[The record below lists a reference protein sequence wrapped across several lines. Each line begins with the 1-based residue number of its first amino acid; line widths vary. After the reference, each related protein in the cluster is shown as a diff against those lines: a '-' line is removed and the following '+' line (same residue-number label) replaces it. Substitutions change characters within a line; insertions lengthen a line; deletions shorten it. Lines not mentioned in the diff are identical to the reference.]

1 MTSFKEVS
9 VAGESPDTSEQQK
22 SSGETTQG
30 ERDPRL
36 AVARERGA
44 ASRATGA
51 ADGAAGTGAADAG
64 DDATGA
70 GDGAAEAGEP
80 PVDRATAVLRTLR
93 TDEDATTRD
102 RSPAGHG
109 SPAGGSGG
117 AAEAS
122 GKAAADDVRER
133 EADVTERAAQS
144 DGKPDGAGDD
154 VEPLPMRPAGRGG
167 DAAKAAPEATSRDA
181 SASSDRAGVSATVEG
196 GDARLRAAVAAWV
209 SSANEP
215 ADADTAGSASDAD
228 SGAAARD
235 ADAPEGKTAAGR
247 AGTADR
253 AENAKDSA
261 APRAGAGSAAP
272 GDADAAEGT
281 DRGADEADTKDAE
294 KASARRVDQPTAFFG
309 ALRQK
314 SPDSAAD
321 ATADRAGASAGGG
334 EQAATSRSAAASAPA
349 SSGSP
354 ASSGGVDRAT
364 AVFGT
369 LRARG
374 ADADAEA
381 DAVKSADKKE
391 SVSAGGVTDRKGAGT
406 DAPGS
411 AGVGAGTAIGR
422 PADQPTTAFRAPQA
436 PAAGAG
442 RGAEAGKAAEAGRAA
457 GAAAPAGAGTAAG
470 TGAPAAPSGKP
481 STFVPLRS
489 ADDPAPA
496 RQAPAKPA
504 TARSAEAKPD
514 TAATAAAPA
523 KPTAPAKPAAPAK
536 PGADKNAPAPLP
548 DFERTKQQPLP
559 PTPGAGAPA
568 PLDLLAQLTNTP
580 PPPETPTRTI
590 VRRIK
595 IWTPLVILLAIIFV
609 TVQAMRPLPTPQLE
623 IAKDS
628 AAFTFQGTP
637 FAMPWPEEGQAA
649 AEVQGAG
656 MVGTFGEQKPVP
668 IASVTKV
675 MTAYVILRD
684 HPLKADK
691 PGPKI
696 KVDAQAGDE
705 SDATDES
712 RVAVSAGQEYTQ
724 RQMLEM
730 LMIPSGN
737 NIARLLAR
745 WDAGSEE
752 AFVKKM
758 NDTAKKLGMKNTVYT
773 DPSGLSATTKST
785 AVDQLKLA
793 KEVMKDRTFRQVV
806 RTENIRI
813 PGLNDPVT
821 KDRIFNNNSLVTTE
835 PGTAGIKTGSSSAAG
850 GALMWAAYKTVG
862 GKDQLILGVTLD
874 QRNHNSKDPNAH
886 LAVALAKV
894 QKQISATRGAL
905 VADTLVKKGQVVGY
919 VEDGLGGRTPVVATK
934 DLKGVGWAGHKVRFS
949 LAAGGRSLPH
959 TAKAGTVVGDL
970 TAGGGPGSASVPV
983 ALKSDLS
990 EPSFGTKLT
999 RIG

>member
-1 MTSFKEVS
+1 M
-9 VAGESPDTSEQQK
+9 AGESPDTSEQQK
-22 SSGETTQG
+22 SSGEATQG

-44 ASRATGA
+44 ATRATGA

-70 GDGAAEAGEP
+70 GEGAADAGEP

-93 TDEDATTRD
+93 TDEGATTRD
-102 RSPAGHG
+102 GSPAGDG
-109 SPAGGSGG
+109 SPVGGSGG

-122 GKAAADDVRER
+122 GKAAAEDVRER
-133 EADVTERAAQS
+133 EGEVAERAVAQP

-154 VEPLPMRPAGRGG
+154 VEPLPVRPGGRGG
-167 DAAKAAPEATSRDA
+167 DTAKAASEAASPDA
-181 SASSDRAGVSATVEG
+181 SASSGRAGVSATVEG

-228 SGAAARD
+228 SDAAARD
-235 ADAPEGKTAAGR
+235 ADAHAGRTATGR

-261 APRAGAGSAAP
+261 APRAGAGSAAT
-272 GDADAAEGT
+272 GDADAAKGT
-281 DRGADEADTKDAE
+281 ERGADEADKKDAE
-294 KASARRVDQPTAFFG
+294 QASARRVDQPTAFFG

-314 SPDSAAD
+314 SPDTAAD
-321 ATADRAGASAGGG
+321 AAADRAGASAAGGG
-334 EQAATSRSAAASAPA
+334 EQPTTSRSAAASAPA
-349 SSGSP
+349 PSGSP

-374 ADADAEA
+374 ADADA
-381 DAVKSADKKE
+381 DAATSADKKE
-391 SVSAGGVTDRKGAGT
+391 SASAGGVTDRKGAGT

-411 AGVGAGTAIGR
+411 AGAGAGKATGR

-436 PAAGAG
+436 PAAGSG
-442 RGAEAGKAAEAGRAA
+442 RGVEAGKAAEAGRAA
-457 GAAAPAGAGTAAG
+457 GAAASAGAGAAAG
-470 TGAPAAPSGKP
+470 TGAPAAPGGKP

-489 ADDPAPA
+489 ADAPAPA

-504 TARSAEAKPD
+504 AARSTEATPD
-514 TAATAAAPA
+514 TAAKATAPA
-523 KPTAPAKPAAPAK
+523 KPTTPAKPAAPAK
-536 PGADKNAPAPLP
+536 PGAGKGAPAPLP

-559 PTPGAGAPA
+559 PTPGVGEPA

-595 IWTPLVILLAIIFV
+595 IWTPLVILLAIVFV
-609 TVQAMRPLPTPQLE
+609 TVQAMRPLPTPQLK

-675 MTAYVILRD
+675 MTAYVILQN

-696 KVDAQAGDE
+696 EVDAQAGDE

-712 RVAVSAGQEYTQ
+712 RVAVSAGQEYSQ

-745 WDAGSEE
+745 WDAGSEK

-886 LAVALAKV
+886 LAVVLAKV

-905 VADTLVKKGQVVGY
+905 VTDTLVKKGQVVGY

-934 DLKGVGWAGHKVRFS
+934 DLKGVGWAGHKVTFS

-959 TAKAGTVVGDL
+959 TAKAGTVVGEL

-999 RIG
+999 RVG